1 MNVRD
6 AGMIA
11 LGFVAGMVVTSFGL
25 VTMARDVEETDKV
38 FRALRLRFNGKV
50 QGQG

>member
-1 MNVRD
+1 MNMRD
-6 AGMIA
+6 AGMLA
-11 LGFVAGMVVTSFGL
+11 LGFLAGML
-25 VTMARDVEETDKV
+25 VASASMVAMARDVEETDKV